1 MPKFEAHKRAER
13 DNPCIVLP
21 TLKKAMIIQ
30 VTYPCHSEDVCI
42 KNNIK
47 KQSSSQSRILE
58 KKNRA
63 VHRVDY

>member
-13 DNPCIVLP
+13 GNPCIVLP

-30 VTYPCHSEDVCI
+30 VTHPCHSEDVCI

-47 KQSSSQSRILE
+47 
-58 KKNRA
+58 NRA
-63 VHRVDY
+63 VHKVEYWKKKTEQFTE